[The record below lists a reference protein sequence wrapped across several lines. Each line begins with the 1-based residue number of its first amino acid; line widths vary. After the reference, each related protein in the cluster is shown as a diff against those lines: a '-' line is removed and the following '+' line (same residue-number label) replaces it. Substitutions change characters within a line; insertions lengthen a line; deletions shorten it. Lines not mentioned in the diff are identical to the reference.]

1 MTEAEA
7 AEAADG
13 PDARRRW
20 RGEGVG
26 FRWAWRL
33 APSARAPTALAAFS
47 DDITHALLLTKF
59 RIADCHVAV
68 GRREQIRY
76 MLFGKALINLRHLF
90 VPTRHTF
97 RVALSAFS

>member
-13 PDARRRW
+13 PEARRRW

-26 FRWAWRL
+26 
-33 APSARAPTALAAFS
+33 LAACTFGS
-47 DDITHALLLTKF
+47 RAYRPCRLF
-59 RIADCHVAV
+59 RRHHTRTAINQISHCHVAV

-97 RVALSAFS
+97 RVALSAFA